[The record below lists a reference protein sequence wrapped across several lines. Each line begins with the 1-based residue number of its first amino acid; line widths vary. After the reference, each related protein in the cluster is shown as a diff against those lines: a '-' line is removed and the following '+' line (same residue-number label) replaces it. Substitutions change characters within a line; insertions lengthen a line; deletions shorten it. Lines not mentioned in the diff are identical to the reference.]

1 MLYFSFPKAI
11 IESMVR
17 FTMSCVL
24 ELRNHWRLFSGSL
37 VDRVDVQETQETL
50 DFQFLRLGNA
60 LGI

>member
-17 FTMSCVL
+17 FRMSCVL